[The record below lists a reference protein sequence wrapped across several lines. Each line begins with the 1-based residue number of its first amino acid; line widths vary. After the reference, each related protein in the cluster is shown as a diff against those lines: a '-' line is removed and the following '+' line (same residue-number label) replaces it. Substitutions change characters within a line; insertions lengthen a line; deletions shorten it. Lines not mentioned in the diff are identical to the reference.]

1 MLAGR
6 TKTLLYLP
14 CLMLLLL
21 SFNPKLGTTVIL
33 SKERLIYHTVLIV
46 TNLSDIMPSVNIQ
59 SEGAKSSNKILG
71 LSARRNEVLQ
81 FLAREGPLNIYQIQ
95 QKLGLTSYST
105 AHGSV
110 KALEEGGLLV
120 MQSLEQTE
128 KGVTA
133 KVYGLT
139 FVGLAFAMTCEDIWT
154 GLEKVVKVW
163 GHVAPLPLRK
173 YAYFARC
180 GLKDEALKCFRHA
193 FGVAFREL
201 FELSRMLRELFGR
214 GERVEEV
221 LTKSQKNAET
231 KFKEIWSRVFLES
244 AIGPQPMG
252 SLLKWYK
259 ALRGDQEV
267 RDWAVQTLRKEVSKH
282 RSWADIKN
290 GTLQIVDMSQEPAW
304 GEIKKRGTKWPAEIS
319 WDVHV

>member
-1 MLAGR
+1 
-6 TKTLLYLP
+6 
-14 CLMLLLL
+14 MLLLL
-21 SFNPKLGTTVIL
+21 SFNPKLGTTMIL
-33 SKERLIYHTVLIV
+33 SKERLIYHTVMIV

-81 FLAREGPLNIYQIQ
+81 FLAREGALNIYQIR

-105 AHGSV
+105 AHGAV
-110 KALEEGGLLV
+110 KALEDGGLLV

-128 KGVTA
+128 KGVMA

-139 FVGLAFAMTCEDIWT
+139 FVGLAFAMTREDIWT
-154 GLEKVVKVW
+154 DLEKVVKVW
-163 GHVAPLPLRK
+163 GHIAPLPLRK

-180 GLKDEALKCFRHA
+180 GLKDETLKCFRHA

-201 FELSRMLRELFGR
+201 FELSRMLRELLGR
-214 GERVEEV
+214 GEMVEEV
-221 LTKSQKNAET
+221 LTKNQKNAET
-231 KFKEIWSRVFLES
+231 KFKEIWSRSFLES
-244 AIGPQPMG
+244 AIGPQPMD

-267 RDWAVQTLRKEVSKH
+267 RDWAVQTLKREVFEH
-282 RSWADIKN
+282 RSWADIKE
-290 GTLQIVDMSQEPAW
+290 GILQIVDMSQEPAW
-304 GEIKKRGTKWPAEIS
+304 EEIKKKGTKWPMEIS
-319 WDVHV
+319 WEVYV